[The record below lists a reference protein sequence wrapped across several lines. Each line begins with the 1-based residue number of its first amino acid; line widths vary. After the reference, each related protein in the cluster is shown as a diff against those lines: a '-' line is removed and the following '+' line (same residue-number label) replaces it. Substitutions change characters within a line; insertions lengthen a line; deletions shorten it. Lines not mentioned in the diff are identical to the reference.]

1 MCWKIYR
8 YAIRIVLELLSKDSH
23 INNYTVLQ
31 GAVNIFVKYVGMLHQ
46 NCTVL
51 PLWDF
56 PSSRIFELCA
66 RNQLWGSHTHFVAGN
81 FFCEWFQFAIGL
93 ELRQY
98 TTRPCWIF
106 FQIFVKKIWNLCCDM
121 IGSKTWSV
129 SAVIQYEIAQCL
141 GFYGKLIFLF
151 VCRESNYSVEYP
163 VEKPCRSI
171 R

>member
-1 MCWKIYR
+1 MERGWSKILKKWLSLLWR
-8 YAIRIVLELLSKDSH
+8 FLIRVSIRLFHLKIPFRHPQMHSKIEFYSKIKYSKIEFLLYFLSKDSH

-31 GAVNIFVKYVGMLHQ
+31 RVVNIFIKYVGMLHQ

-81 FFCEWFQFAIGL
+81 FFCVWFQFAIGL

-98 TTRPCWIF
+98 TTRPCWNF
-106 FQIFVKKIWNLCCDM
+106 FFSNFREKNLKFVLWYDR
-121 IGSKTWSV
+121 V
-129 SAVIQYEIAQCL
+129 
-141 GFYGKLIFLF
+141 
-151 VCRESNYSVEYP
+151 
-163 VEKPCRSI
+163 
-171 R
+171 